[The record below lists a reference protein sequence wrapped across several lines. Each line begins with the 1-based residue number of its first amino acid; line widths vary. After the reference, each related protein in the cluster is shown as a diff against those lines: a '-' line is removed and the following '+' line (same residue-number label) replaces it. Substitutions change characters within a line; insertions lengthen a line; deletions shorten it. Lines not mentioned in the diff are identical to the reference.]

1 MTIRRSMHM
10 GIEEKLQRSIEVV
23 LGDFV
28 RAGTLAADAVKGA
41 SFTIERP
48 KRPEHGDLAT
58 NVAMKLAKG
67 PKAREL
73 ALSIGDKL
81 RASGAVVTAE
91 VAGPGFLNVRV
102 APAAYQ
108 DIPREILAAGANYGR
123 APAASGER
131 VLLEF
136 VSANPT
142 GPLLVSHG
150 RGAIAGDAVARVLE
164 AAGHR
169 VTREYYV
176 NDFGNQVRLLAAS
189 IRAAATGEPPP
200 QGGYGAAYCTE
211 H

>member
-28 RAGTLAADAVKGA
+28 RAGTLAADPVKGV
-41 SFTIERP
+41 SFAIERP

-108 DIPREILAAGANYGR
+108 DIPREILAAGADSR
-123 APAASGER
+123 PAPAG
-131 VLLEF
+131 
-136 VSANPT
+136 T
-142 GPLLVSHG
+142 GA
-150 RGAIAGDAVARVLE
+150 RGLPG
-164 AAGHR
+164 
-169 VTREYYV
+169 
-176 NDFGNQVRLLAAS
+176 
-189 IRAAATGEPPP
+189 IR
-200 QGGYGAAYCTE
+200 
-211 H
+211 